1 MHANKEEK
9 EQRKAVRAWVS
20 SLKLPAAAFTLSA
33 MTFMRRYPIR
43 LAGAL
48 GLAFSLTAFAG
59 QPQLKI
65 KTTLGEITL
74 ELDAEKAPISTLNF
88 IQYAQSNFYDGTI
101 FHRVMPNF
109 MIQGGGFTKTI
120 DLKTEGLRP
129 PIKNEWKNGLK
140 NVRGTI
146 SMARTAE
153 PDSATAQFFI
163 NVVDNPA
170 LDQPSARTGNAGY
183 AVFGKVLQGLD
194 IVDKIRNV
202 ETQEHPKYPGG
213 KVVPIED
220 VVIQSARIVG
230 EYDLQTLQKKVS
242 DSEKATAAKA
252 AAEAAKQKAFLTEN
266 AKKKGVKTTDSGLQY
281 RIIREG
287 KGPKPKAT
295 DKVQIHYRG
304 QLIDGTEFD
313 SSYSRNTPASFSLNQ
328 VIRGF
333 GEGLQLIAVGG
344 KAELF
349 IPAELAYKDRGVGN
363 VIPPNSTLVF
373 EVELLEIIP
382 PAPPSATNA
391 TPSCEPNNP

>member
-1 MHANKEEK
+1 
-9 EQRKAVRAWVS
+9 
-20 SLKLPAAAFTLSA
+20 

-48 GLAFSLTAFAG
+48 GFGLAFSLSSPETTSAAG
-59 QPQLKI
+59 QPQLRM

-88 IQYAQSNFYDGTI
+88 IQYAQNKFYDGTV

-109 MIQGGGFTKTI
+109 MIQGGGFTETI

-163 NVVDNPA
+163 NVVDNSF
-170 LDQPSARTGNAGY
+170 LDQPNPRTGGAGY
-183 AVFGKVLQGLD
+183 AVFGKVVQGMD
-194 IVDKIRNV
+194 IVDRIRNV
-202 ETQEHPKYPGG
+202 ETREHPKYPGG
-213 KVVPIED
+213 KVVPVEDIVIES
-220 VVIQSARIVG
+220 VRIVG

-242 DSEKATAAKA
+242 DSEKAAASKT

-266 AKKKGVKTTDSGLQY
+266 AKKEDVKTTDSGLQY
-281 RIIREG
+281 RILQQGE
-287 KGPKPKAT
+287 GPKPKAT
-295 DKVQIHYRG
+295 DKVQVHYRG

-313 SSYSRNTPASFSLNQ
+313 SSYSRNAPATFSLNQ
-328 VIRGF
+328 VIPGF
-333 GEGLQLIAVGG
+333 GEGLQLIAAGG

-349 IPAELAYKDRGVGN
+349 IPAELAYKDRSVGN

-373 EVELLEIIP
+373 EVELLQIITP
-382 PAPPSATNA
+382 TPPSATDA
-391 TPSCEPNNP
+391 TPSCEPNAP

>member
-1 MHANKEEK
+1 
-9 EQRKAVRAWVS
+9 
-20 SLKLPAAAFTLSA
+20 
-33 MTFMRRYPIR
+33 MRIYPIR

-48 GLAFSLTAFAG
+48 GLAFSLTLLETASAAG

-88 IQYAQSNFYDGTI
+88 IQYAQNNFYDGTV

-109 MIQGGGFTKTI
+109 MIQGGGFTETI

-146 SMARTAE
+146 SMARTAK

-183 AVFGKVLQGLD
+183 AVFGKVIQGMD
-194 IVDKIRNV
+194 TVDKIRNI

-213 KVVPIED
+213 KVVPVKS
-220 VVIQSARIVG
+220 VVIQSVRIVG

-242 DSEKATAAKA
+242 DSEKAAAAAK
-252 AAEAAKQKAFLTEN
+252 AAEAAKQKAFLLEN
-266 AKKKGVKTTDSGLQY
+266 AKKEGVKTTDSGLQY

-313 SSYSRNTPASFSLNQ
+313 SSYSRNTPATFSLNQ
-328 VIRGF
+328 VIPGF

-349 IPAELAYKDRGVGN
+349 IPAELAYKDQGVGN

-373 EVELLEIIP
+373 EVELLQIITP
-382 PAPPSATNA
+382 NPPSATEPPVNEKLDK
-391 TPSCEPNNP
+391 TDCNDPSTTN

>member
-1 MHANKEEK
+1 
-9 EQRKAVRAWVS
+9 
-20 SLKLPAAAFTLSA
+20 
-33 MTFMRRYPIR
+33 MRIYPIC

-48 GLAFSLTAFAG
+48 GLAFSLTLLETASAAG

-88 IQYAQSNFYDGTI
+88 IQYAQNNFYDGTV

-109 MIQGGGFTKTI
+109 MIQGGGFTETI

-146 SMARTAE
+146 SMARTAK

-183 AVFGKVLQGLD
+183 AVFGKVIQGMD
-194 IVDKIRNV
+194 TVDKIRNI

-213 KVVPIED
+213 KVVPVKS
-220 VVIQSARIVG
+220 VVIQSVRIVG

-242 DSEKATAAKA
+242 DSEKAAAAAK
-252 AAEAAKQKAFLTEN
+252 AAEAAKQKAFFTEN
-266 AKKKGVKTTDSGLQY
+266 AKKEGVKTTDSGLQY
-281 RIIREG
+281 RIIKEG
-287 KGPKPKAT
+287 EGPKPKAT

-313 SSYSRNTPASFSLNQ
+313 SSYSRNTPATFSLNQ
-328 VIRGF
+328 VIPGF
-333 GEGLQLIAVGG
+333 CEGLQLIAAGG

-349 IPAELAYKDRGVGN
+349 IPAELAYKDQGFGN

-373 EVELLEIIP
+373 EVELLQIITP
-382 PAPPSATNA
+382 NPPSAT
-391 TPSCEPNNP
+391 EPPGQ

>member
-1 MHANKEEK
+1 
-9 EQRKAVRAWVS
+9 
-20 SLKLPAAAFTLSA
+20 
-33 MTFMRRYPIR
+33 MTFMRRYPVR
-43 LAGAL
+43 LVGAL
-48 GLAFSLTAFAG
+48 GFVFSLNAFAA
-59 QPQLKI
+59 QPQLQME
-65 KTTLGEITL
+65 TSLGEITL
-74 ELDAEKAPISTLNF
+74 ELNAEKAPISALNF
-88 IQYAQSNFYDGTI
+88 IQYAQKNFYNGTI

-109 MIQGGGFTKTI
+109 MIQGGGFTETV
-120 DLKTEGLRP
+120 DQKTEGLRP

-146 SMARTAE
+146 SMARSAE

-163 NVVDNPA
+163 NVVDNSF

-183 AVFGKVLQGLD
+183 AVFGKVVQGMD
-194 IVDKIRNV
+194 IVDKIRSV

-213 KVVPIED
+213 KVVPIEP
-220 VVIQSARIVG
+220 VVIESVRIVG
-230 EYDLQTLQKKVS
+230 EYNLKSLQKKVS
-242 DSEKATAAKA
+242 DSEKAAAAKT

-304 QLIDGTEFD
+304 KLIDGTEFD
-313 SSYSRNTPASFSLNQ
+313 SSYSRNAPATFSLNQ
-328 VIRGF
+328 VIPGF
-333 GEGLQLIAVGG
+333 GEGLQFIAAGG

-363 VIPPNSTLVF
+363 LIPPNSTLIF
-373 EVELLEIIP
+373 
-382 PAPPSATNA
+382 
-391 TPSCEPNNP
+391 

>member
-1 MHANKEEK
+1 
-9 EQRKAVRAWVS
+9 
-20 SLKLPAAAFTLSA
+20 
-33 MTFMRRYPIR
+33 MRRYPIR

-48 GLAFSLTAFAG
+48 GLSLAFSLPSSETTSAAG
-59 QPQLKI
+59 QPQLRM

-88 IQYAQSNFYDGTI
+88 IQYAQSNFYDGTV

-120 DLKTEGLRP
+120 DQKTEGLRP

-146 SMARTAE
+146 SMARTE
-153 PDSATAQFFI
+153 KPDSATAQFFI
-163 NVVDNPA
+163 NVVDNPF
-170 LDQPSARTGNAGY
+170 LNQPNPRTGYAGY
-183 AVFGKVLQGLD
+183 AVFGKVVQGLD

-213 KVVPIED
+213 KVVPVEPIVIES
-220 VVIQSARIVG
+220 VRIVG

-242 DSEKATAAKA
+242 DSEKAAAAKTAAK
-252 AAEAAKQKAFLTEN
+252 AAKQKAFLTEN
-266 AKKKGVKTTDSGLQY
+266 AKKEGVKTTDSGLQY
-281 RIIREG
+281 RILQPG

-313 SSYSRNTPASFSLNQ
+313 SSYSRNTPATFSLNQ
-328 VIRGF
+328 VIPGF
-333 GEGLQLIAVGG
+333 GEGLQQINVGG

-349 IPAELAYKDRGVGN
+349 IPAKLGYKDRSVGN

-373 EVELLEIIP
+373 EVELLQIITP
-382 PAPPSATNA
+382 TPPSATDA
-391 TPSCEPNNP
+391 TPSCQPNNP

>member
-1 MHANKEEK
+1 M
-9 EQRKAVRAWVS
+9 
-20 SLKLPAAAFTLSA
+20 AAFTLFA
-33 MTFMRRYPIR
+33 MTFMRSYPIR

-48 GLAFSLTAFAG
+48 GLALSLTAFAG
-59 QPQLKI
+59 QPQLQM
-65 KTTLGEITL
+65 KTTHGTITL

-88 IQYAQSNFYDGTI
+88 IQYAQSNFYDGTV

-109 MIQGGGFTKTI
+109 MIQGGGFTETI
-120 DLKTEGLRP
+120 DLKTAGLRP

-146 SMARTAE
+146 SMARTAK

-170 LDQPSARTGNAGY
+170 LDQPSTRTGNAGY
-183 AVFGKVLQGLD
+183 AVFGKVVQGLD

-213 KVVPIED
+213 KVVPVKP
-220 VVIQSARIVG
+220 VVIQSVRIIG
-230 EYDLQTLQKKVS
+230 EYDIQTLQKKVS
-242 DSEKATAAKA
+242 DSEKAAAAKT

-287 KGPKPKAT
+287 NGPKPKAT

-313 SSYSRNTPASFSLNQ
+313 SSYSRNTPATFSLNQ
-328 VIRGF
+328 VIPGF
-333 GEGLQLIAVGG
+333 GEGLQRINVGG

-349 IPAELAYKDRGVGN
+349 IPAELAYKDRGVSN
-363 VIPPNSTLVF
+363 VIPPNSTLIF
-373 EVELLEIIP
+373 EVELLQII
-382 PAPPSATNA
+382 T
-391 TPSCEPNNP
+391 PNNPQSATEPLPGQ

>member
-1 MHANKEEK
+1 
-9 EQRKAVRAWVS
+9 
-20 SLKLPAAAFTLSA
+20 
-33 MTFMRRYPIR
+33 MRRHPIR

-48 GLAFSLTAFAG
+48 GLSLAFSLSSPETASAAG
-59 QPQLKI
+59 QPQLRM
-65 KTTLGEITL
+65 KTTLGDITL

-88 IQYAQSNFYDGTI
+88 IQYAQNKFYDGTV

-163 NVVDNPA
+163 NVVDNSF
-170 LDQPSARTGNAGY
+170 LDQPSPQTGYAGY
-183 AVFGKVLQGLD
+183 AAFGKVIQGLD
-194 IVDKIRNV
+194 IVNKIRNV

-213 KVVPIED
+213 KVVPIEPI
-220 VVIQSARIVG
+220 VIESVRIVG
-230 EYDLQTLQKKVS
+230 EYDIESLQKKVS
-242 DSEKATAAKA
+242 DSEKAAAAKA
-252 AAEAAKQKAFLTEN
+252 AAEASKQKAFLD
-266 AKKKGVKTTDSGLQY
+266 AKKKEGVQKTGSGLLY

-287 KGPKPKAT
+287 KGPKPQAT
-295 DKVQIHYRG
+295 DKVKVHYRG

-313 SSYSRNTPASFSLNQ
+313 SSYSRNTPATFSLNQ
-328 VIRGF
+328 VIPGF
-333 GEGLQLIAVGG
+333 GEGLQQINVGG

-363 VIPPNSTLVF
+363 VIPPNSTLIF

-382 PAPPSATNA
+382 PDPPSATDV
-391 TPSCEPNNP
+391 TPSCEPNAP

>member
-1 MHANKEEK
+1 
-9 EQRKAVRAWVS
+9 
-20 SLKLPAAAFTLSA
+20 
-33 MTFMRRYPIR
+33 MTFMRSYPIR

-48 GLAFSLTAFAG
+48 GLALSLTAFAG
-59 QPQLKI
+59 QPQLQM
-65 KTTLGEITL
+65 KTTHGTITL
-74 ELDAEKAPISTLNF
+74 ELDAKKAPISTLNF
-88 IQYAQSNFYDGTI
+88 IQYAQSNFYDGTV

-109 MIQGGGFTKTI
+109 MIQGGGFTETI
-120 DLKTEGLRP
+120 DLKTAGLRP

-146 SMARTAE
+146 SMARTAK

-170 LDQPSARTGNAGY
+170 LDQPNARTGNAGY
-183 AVFGKVLQGLD
+183 AVFGKVVQGLD

-202 ETQEHPKYPGG
+202 ETQEHPKYRGG
-213 KVVPIED
+213 KVVPVKP
-220 VVIQSARIVG
+220 VVIQSVRIVG
-230 EYDLQTLQKKVS
+230 EYDIQTLQKKVS
-242 DSEKATAAKA
+242 DSEKAAAAKT

-266 AKKKGVKTTDSGLQY
+266 AKKKGVKTTGSGLQY
-281 RIIREG
+281 RILREG
-287 KGPKPKAT
+287 KGPKPKTT

-313 SSYSRNTPASFSLNQ
+313 SSYSRNTPATFSLNQ
-328 VIRGF
+328 VIPGF
-333 GEGLQLIAVGG
+333 GEGLQRINVGG

-349 IPAELAYKDRGVGN
+349 IPAELAYKDQGVSN

-373 EVELLEIIP
+373 EVELLQIITP
-382 PAPPSATNA
+382 TPPSATNA